1 MKINVKLLPVLVLCL
16 VLAFSLGAFAAGE
29 ELPFTDIDNHWSK
42 DAVMEMYSYGIV
54 KGYEDNTYRP
64 DNTVTRA
71 EFAVM
76 LHRVLNTDLATISE
90 DEAADLPFTDVPKD
104 HWAYDIIAELYQAGI
119 INGVSATAFDPSAS
133 IKREDMAKLIYEANE
148 KSEALDLYVDD
159 SKNIAKFD
167 DVGEIS
173 KYAVEGFTLAYQ
185 AGVFNGDDQN
195 CLNPKAFA
203 TRGETAQVFCNT
215 FDSWTYDPLPTFIY
229 QEEWVDNKQYVE
241 LSNGLTMAYVEM
253 GNREGE
259 PLVLI
264 HGSSDTSRSWSMLA
278 PYFSDY
284 HIYIPEMRAHG
295 DTPTGGIQRIENGLM
310 GYDVVC
316 FLDAME
322 LDRVNIIGHSRGAAI
337 AQLVTLNYPERVS
350 RVVFE
355 SARAVSENTPEDQ
368 RDNTYYEAPFD
379 SLPVSGE
386 YVDDTGVE
394 WDDYM
399 DWWYYNDAPV
409 DEDFLEMAKY
419 EASWLPLEAW
429 RAIGGS
435 LREPQDLADIPAM
448 VIYGEEDYL
457 MDETVRDQF
466 VKVYGDSVEYIC
478 HEGMGHNL
486 HWEDPAMIAKEVL
499 DFFNSNE
506 PAEIAPPAEYPVAEK
521 TEPPVAPTGAQPEE
535 GKLPTSIEQGD
546 WTKFKKYVELDSGIT
561 MAYIEMGNPEGEPL
575 VLLHGS
581 TDSSRSWSLLVPY
594 LVDDYHLYI
603 PDQRGHGDTDKPD
616 MKKYDRSVFAWDI
629 ACFMEEV
636 GLEKASVMGHSLGS
650 MNAQAFAMDYPEKVD
665 KLILESTR
673 MIGTN
678 TEDVTDEE
686 GNVTTDTSYSEY
698 DPDSPTFVGVT
709 WDYIEWWYYNTN
721 PVPEVF
727 HQMAMH
733 ECYSYPLETW
743 QVQFPADYQAR
754 ILANNDIEVLV
765 LYGGIDYLMD
775 AASQEVVK
783 EQMTDAEVDYQY
795 ITYTNRGHNLHWEE
809 SKQVADDVKA
819 FLNGT
824 LDPELTQ
831 HEYEPFNSAADK
843 AA

>member
-1 MKINVKLLPVLVLCL
+1 MKINAKLMPLLVICL
-16 VLAFSLGAFAAGE
+16 VLAFSLGAFAAEE

-54 KGYEDNTYRP
+54 NGYEDSTYRP

-71 EFAVM
+71 EFAAM
-76 LHRVLNTDLATISE
+76 LYRVLNTDITTVSAE
-90 DEAADLPFTDVPKD
+90 DSKELPFQDVPQG

-119 INGVSATAFDPSAS
+119 INGVSETSFDPSS
-133 IKREDMAKLIYEANE
+133 PIKREDMAKLIYEANE
-148 KSEALDLYVDD
+148 KSDALDLYVDD
-159 SKNIAKFD
+159 SRNIAKID

-173 KYAVEGFTLAYQ
+173 KYAVDAFTLVYQ

-295 DTPTGGIQRIENGLM
+295 ATPTGGIQRIEQGLM
-310 GYDVVC
+310 AYDVVC

-322 LDRVNIIGHSRGAAI
+322 LDRVNIMGHSRGAAI
-337 AQLVTLNYPERVS
+337 TQLVTLNYPERVS
-350 RVVFE
+350 RAVFE
-355 SARAVSENTPEDQ
+355 SARAVSTNTPADQ
-368 RDNTYYEAPFD
+368 RDETYYEDPFT
-379 SLPVSGE
+379 SLPI
-386 YVDDTGVE
+386 DDE
-394 WDDYM
+394 YM

-409 DEDFLEMAKY
+409 DEDFLAMAKY

-435 LREPQDLADIPAM
+435 LREPQDLEDIPAM
-448 VIYGEEDYL
+448 VIYGEDDYL

-466 VKVYGDSVEYIC
+466 VEAYGDNVEYIC
-478 HEGMGHNL
+478 HEGMGHNV
-486 HWEDPAMIAKEVL
+486 HWEDPAMIAEEVL
-499 DFFNSNE
+499 DFFNRTE
-506 PAEIAPPAEYPVAEK
+506 PAEIAAPAEYPVGDKPEA
-521 TEPPVAPTGAQPEE
+521 PVAPTGAQPEE
-535 GKLPTSIEQGD
+535 GKLPTSIAQGD
-546 WTKFKKYVELDSGIT
+546 WNNFKKYVELDSGIT
-561 MAYIEMGNPEGEPL
+561 MAYIEMGNPDGEPL
-575 VLLHGS
+575 VLLHGM

-616 MKKYDRSVFAWDI
+616 MKKYDNSVFAWDI
-629 ACFMEEV
+629 ACFMDEV
-636 GLEKASVMGHSLGS
+636 GLEKASVMGHSMGS
-650 MNAQAFAMDYPEKVD
+650 FNAQAFAMDYPEKVD

-678 TEDVTDEE
+678 SENPDD
-686 GNVTTDTSYSEY
+686 SYNIY
-698 DPDSPTFVGVT
+698 DPDSPTFEGVT

-743 QVQFPADYQAR
+743 QVQFPVDYQAR
-754 ILANNDIEVLV
+754 LLKNAGIEVLI
-765 LYGGIDYLMD
+765 LYGGTDYLMD
-775 AASQEVVK
+775 AASQEIVK
-783 EQMTDAEVDYQY
+783 QQMTEAGVDYQY

-809 SKQVADDVKA
+809 SEQVADDVKA

-831 HEYEPFNSAADK
+831 HEYEPFNNASESAA
-843 AA
+843 